1 MLFMKV
7 MFSKVDGMVLN
18 HGKPVPNVVVTR
30 YFNFG
35 WTDTE
40 RTVSTKTGADGTFH
54 FPIARR
60 FSVFT
65 SIIPHEPCVS

>member
-7 MFSKVDGMVLN
+7 MFSKVDGVVLN
-18 HGKPVPNVVVTR
+18 HGKPVPNVVATR

-40 RTVSTKTGADGTFH
+40 R
-54 FPIARR
+54 IANMAYMALYNANK
-60 FSVFT
+60 
-65 SIIPHEPCVS
+65 